1 LEKLGKYLIQRE
13 LGRGAGGV
21 VYRARDPIIN
31 RLVALKTITTG
42 LAEYPD
48 LLQRFYQEAQSAGGL
63 QHPNIV
69 TIYDLGDADG
79 IPYIAMELLE
89 GESLDQL
96 ISRRAPLPVPLKL
109 TYALQACRALD
120 YAHKRGIIHR
130 DIKPDNVML
139 TRDGTVK
146 VVDFGIA
153 RVLETS
159 KTQTGMLLGTFAYM
173 SPEQYHGEHA
183 DARSDIW
190 SFGVLLYELLAYQR
204 PFRGQTPASLM
215 HSICQQEPLSLQ
227 EVAPD
232 CPAALEKVIQR
243 VLHKSPDE
251 RYQSMEEV
259 LLDLDPICKSLQAES
274 VAALVVQAR
283 NLSEQGDYSQSRDL
297 LRQALQI
304 DSTNTQARNL
314 LEKANTELRRILIR
328 PKLQQQIEKGQELL
342 AEGKTQEARMEA
354 EVVLQLDPTFEP
366 AQELLKRV
374 QQEMDRAR
382 QIAEWMDAAKQ
393 RLAQGLLEEAE
404 ELLVKVLE
412 AESTNQQAK
421 ALQLQVTNEKA
432 ERQRRAQFLEKM
444 QQARGL
450 WTQQNY
456 AECIQL
462 LVELRKEF
470 PDDDEIPRLLETA
483 QEDQANQKRSQGLA
497 DARSMLA
504 NRRYDECTALL
515 AELRKQFPGDDEVL
529 KLQKTVL
536 EDQRKQRRTQSVAEA
551 RSLLAARRYDD
562 CTSLLNSILKEFPGD
577 EEVLQLQRNVL
588 EDQRKERR
596 SQSIAEARS
605 LFAARRHDACTA
617 LLNSILKEFPGD
629 DETLQLQKNVL
640 DDQRKQRML
649 DSLSEPR
656 NLLAAKRYDD
666 CIARLTSLQKE
677 FPDETD
683 VSRLLETA
691 KAEKTEQQRQQS
703 VAKARKMLAGR
714 RYDECNTLLLE
725 LQKQFPK
732 DDEIP
737 KLLDVVR
744 KDQSEQRKLQGLTE
758 ARSLLHSRNYEE
770 CIALLGKLQGEH
782 PNDNDVAKLFE
793 TAVGEQAEQLKLKSL
808 SEARSLLT
816 SRSYEECLASLAK
829 LQNQY
834 PKDNDIAKLIE
845 IAREDRAEQQK
856 QRQLA
861 DARNH
866 LAGRR
871 FVDAMAVLDG
881 LREAHPKDAGV
892 IKLRALAL
900 QEKEKQDSLERLQAE
915 LKDLKKLVSEKKYT
929 EVLAQSERIQKEF
942 PGNTDLSRLIEF
954 SKAQQAEIERETQQ
968 QKSLQEVKKLFDA
981 ARFEEAYQAALAGLK
996 TFPDNKGLQLLKE
1009 QADSQQR
1016 KLETRQHIEQRIREI
1031 KVKINRGKISD
1042 AIDLAKQTLMTLG
1055 PDTDVNQ
1062 LLNSARVELEARE
1075 KKKDQEEKLQAVRA
1089 LITAGKLVE
1098 ATKTLDLAVEAK
1110 ILEVFDPRVQRVCEE
1125 LDAAKSAATAAATAI
1140 SAPPMTRSKEYAWL
1154 QGPPEPEVA
1163 SPEETRPPTTVPE
1176 AKASAGQTVS
1186 LPTRPVVPP
1195 TVPPLVPPP
1204 PADNAPRVSS
1214 SPQRPE
1220 KPSTKPAAEPIAEPK
1235 AGSAAPVV
1243 PAPTPTPTPTPTLAL
1258 PPVPPPRKDFRQPVP
1273 QVSIPEAIP
1282 AAGVAPPSNRKKA
1295 ARIGVLVL
1303 CAIGLVWGLTRVAT
1317 LLRTRETASIPT
1329 VAKSPAK
1336 PELNPLE
1343 VQQRNA
1349 LNAADKLVASND
1361 LEGALRILTPAAD
1374 LNGPLTAEIK
1384 KKQAGIEESMQN
1396 QNLRDLRRREELLWQ
1411 QANDDVA
1418 GGRFAEAQKKLR
1430 QVLALGDGGLRKND
1444 AQQALAHT
1452 IPDRQ
1457 AEEKLFTQARQD
1469 LQKGDINSLQ
1479 SASDILSKIASRED
1493 PRKPEAEKM
1502 LQDVR
1507 AKLSSSY
1514 ASSARQDLQRGDFH
1528 SARLKA
1534 GQIQQSGG
1542 DAAAVST
1549 DIDQAEQS
1557 RLTQLEGQY
1566 NQLKQSDDDAAA
1578 QQLSNL
1584 QRGFQALADSAG
1596 PRSEEAKNFVN
1607 NLPAAIREVHDRA
1620 AAKRTEASYQQIV
1633 SKYQQASSAN
1643 DKSGLD
1649 AARTAFQSIAKAG
1662 GPHASDAQR
1671 FADEI
1676 GTKLTALNQPP
1687 PPVTP
1692 TPVQPPPV
1700 SGPVDSDAVLALV
1713 KQYSQAYEQ
1722 RNADALRQI
1731 WPTMGKR
1738 YAGLKTSF
1746 ESASS
1751 IRMEIQTESVKMS
1764 ADGLSATVTAQ
1775 VTQEYTPQG
1784 QKPRSAKGRTIFQ
1797 FAKSNGSWVI
1807 TNVQ

>member
-1 LEKLGKYLIQRE
+1 MEKLGKYLIQRE

-204 PFRGQTPASLM
+204 PFKGSTPASLM
-215 HSICQQEPLSLQ
+215 HGICQQEPPALHD
-227 EVAPD
+227 VAPE
-232 CPAALEKVIQR
+232 CPEALEKVMAKILR
-243 VLHKSPDE
+243 KSPDE

-259 LLDLDPICKSLQAES
+259 LLDLDPICKGLQAES

-283 NLSEQGDYSQSRDL
+283 NLSDQGDYSQSRDL

-328 PKLQQQIEKGQELL
+328 PKLQQQVEKGQQLL
-342 AEGKTQEARMEA
+342 AEGKTQEARIEA
-354 EVVLQLDPTFEP
+354 EVVLQVDPAFEP
-366 AQELLKRV
+366 AQELLKSV
-374 QQEMDRAR
+374 QQAIDRAR
-382 QIAEWMDAAKQ
+382 QIAEWIEAAEQ

-404 ELLVKVLE
+404 ELLARVLE
-412 AESTNQQAK
+412 TESSNEQAK

-432 ERQRRAQFLEKM
+432 ERQKRLQFFEKM

-456 AECIQL
+456 SECIQL

-515 AELRKQFPGDDEVL
+515 AELRKQFPGDEEIL
-529 KLQKTVL
+529 KLQKAVF
-536 EDQRKQRRTQSVAEA
+536 EDQRKQRRAQSVAEV

-562 CTSLLNSILKEFPGD
+562 CTTLLNSVLKEFPGD
-577 EEVLQLQRNVL
+577 DEVLQLQRNVL

-596 SQSIAEARS
+596 AQSIAEARN
-605 LFAARRHDACTA
+605 LFAARRHDACNS

-629 DETLQLQKNVL
+629 EETIQLQKNVL
-640 DDQRKQRML
+640 EDQRKQRML
-649 DSLSEPR
+649 GSLNEAR
-656 NLLAAKRYDD
+656 NILAAKRYDE
-666 CIARLTSLQKE
+666 CISRLVSLQKE
-677 FPDETD
+677 FPDEAEI
-683 VSRLLETA
+683 SRLLETA
-691 KAEKTEQQRQQS
+691 KTEKAEQQRQQS
-703 VAKARKMLAGR
+703 VAKARKLLAGR
-714 RYDECNTLLLE
+714 KYDECSTLLLE
-725 LQKQFPK
+725 LQTQFPK

-758 ARSLLHSRNYEE
+758 VRSLLHSRNYEE
-770 CIALLGKLQGEH
+770 CLALLGRLQNEH
-782 PNDNDVAKLFE
+782 PNDNDVANLLE
-793 TAVGEQAEQLKLKSL
+793 TALGEQSEQRKLKSL

-816 SRSYEECLASLAK
+816 SRNYEECLALLGK
-829 LQNQY
+829 LQSQY
-834 PKDNDIAKLIE
+834 PKDNDIIKLIE
-845 IAREDRAEQQK
+845 IAREDRAEQEK
-856 QRQLA
+856 QHHLA

-866 LAGRR
+866 LAARR
-871 FVDAMAVLDG
+871 FVDAMGVLDE
-881 LREAHPKDAGV
+881 LRKTHPKDSGI
-892 IKLRALAL
+892 IKLQSLAV
-900 QEKEKQDSLERLQAE
+900 QEKEKQESLERLQGE
-915 LKDLKKLVSEKKYT
+915 LKSLKKLVSEKKYLD
-929 EVLAQSERIQKEF
+929 VLAHSERIQKEF

-954 SKAQQAEIERETQQ
+954 SKAQQAEIEQETRLHAI
-968 QKSLQEVKKLFDA
+968 LQEVKKFFDSSH
-981 ARFEEAYQAALAGLK
+981 FEEAYQATLAGLK
-996 TFPDNKGLQLLKE
+996 TFPDNKELQLLKE
-1009 QADSQQR
+1009 QADNQQR

-1075 KKKDQEEKLQAVRA
+1075 RKKDQEEKLEAVRA
-1089 LITAGKLVE
+1089 LISAGKLVE

-1110 ILEVFDPRVQRVCEE
+1110 ILEVFDPRVVRICDE
-1125 LDAAKSAATAAATAI
+1125 LEAAKSAATAAAATVI
-1140 SAPPMTRSKEYAWL
+1140 SAPPVSRSKEYAWL

-1163 SPEETRPPTTVPE
+1163 SPEEARPPTDIPVP
-1176 AKASAGQTVS
+1176 KASAGQTVL
-1186 LPTRPVVPP
+1186 LPTK
-1195 TVPPLVPPP
+1195 PLVPPPATSAP
-1204 PADNAPRVSS
+1204 PADNAPRIPEPS
-1214 SPQRPE
+1214 QRPG
-1220 KPSTKPAAEPIAEPK
+1220 KPSTEPAAKPTGE
-1235 AGSAAPVV
+1235 SVV
-1243 PAPTPTPTPTPTLAL
+1243 PVLRSSTPPATIAS
-1258 PPVPPPRKDFRQPVP
+1258 PPAPPPRETKQPVP
-1273 QVSIPEAIP
+1273 QVSIPEAIAVAR
-1282 AAGVAPPSNRKKA
+1282 AALPPNRKKA
-1295 ARIGVLVL
+1295 ARIGVLAL
-1303 CAIGLVWGLTRVAT
+1303 CAVGLIWGAIWLST
-1317 LLRTRETASIPT
+1317 LLRTHETASTPI
-1329 VAKSPAK
+1329 VAKPTAK
-1336 PELNPLE
+1336 PEPNPLE
-1343 VQQRNA
+1343 VQQRDA
-1349 LNAADKLVASND
+1349 LNTADKLVASND
-1361 LEGALRILTPAAD
+1361 LEGALKILAPAAN

-1396 QNLRDLRRREELLWQ
+1396 QNLRDLRRREEQLWQ
-1411 QANDDVA
+1411 QANDDTA
-1418 GGRFAEAQKKLR
+1418 GGRFADAQKKLH
-1430 QVLALGDGGLRKND
+1430 QILALGDGGLRKSD
-1444 AQQALAHT
+1444 AQQYLTHT
-1452 IPDRQ
+1452 IPARQ
-1457 AEEKLFTQARQD
+1457 EEEKLFSQARQTA
-1469 LQKGDINSLQ
+1469 QKSDINSLQ
-1479 SASDILSKIASRED
+1479 SASDILSRLASREG
-1493 PRKPEAEKM
+1493 PRKLEAEKM
-1502 LQDVR
+1502 LRDVR
-1507 AKLSSSY
+1507 ARLSGSY
-1514 ASSARQDLQRGDFH
+1514 ATSVRQDLQRGDFH
-1528 SARLKA
+1528 SARQKA
-1534 GQIQQSGG
+1534 GQLQQSGG
-1542 DAAAVST
+1542 DAGAISAE
-1549 DIDQAEQS
+1549 IDQAEQS
-1557 RLTQLEGQY
+1557 RLSQLESQF

-1596 PRSEEAKNFVN
+1596 PRSEEAKGFVN

-1620 AAKRTEASYQQIV
+1620 AIKRAEVAYGQV
-1633 SKYQQASSAN
+1633 VAKYQQASVTN
-1643 DKSGLD
+1643 DKNGLE
-1649 AARTAFQSIAKAG
+1649 AARTAFQAIAKAG
-1662 GPHASDAQR
+1662 GAHASEAQR
-1671 FADEI
+1671 FVDDI
-1676 GTKLTALNQPP
+1676 GTKLAALNPAP
-1687 PPVTP
+1687 PPVMAVQP
-1692 TPVQPPPV
+1692 TPI
-1700 SGPVDSDAVLALV
+1700 SGPTDNDAVLALV
-1713 KQYSQAYEQ
+1713 KRYEQAFEQ
-1722 RNADALRQI
+1722 RNADALQQI
-1731 WPTMGKR
+1731 WPTMGNLYTR
-1738 YAGLKTSF
+1738 YKASF
-1746 ESASS
+1746 GKASS
-1751 IRMEIQTESVKMS
+1751 IRMQVQTEGVRIS
-1764 ADGLSATVTAQ
+1764 ADGSTATVTAE

-1784 QKPRSAKGRTIFQ
+1784 EKPKSVRGRTTFQ